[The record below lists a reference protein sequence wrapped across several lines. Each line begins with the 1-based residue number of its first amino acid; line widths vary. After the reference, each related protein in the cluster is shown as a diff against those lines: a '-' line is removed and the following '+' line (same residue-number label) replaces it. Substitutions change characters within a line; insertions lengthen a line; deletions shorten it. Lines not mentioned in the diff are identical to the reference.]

1 VSSNVIVIIGGG
13 ISGLAAAYEL
23 AHRRT
28 PFILLEASDRL
39 GGLIFT
45 EHIGGYT
52 IECGADSMLAQKPS
66 AIALCEELGL
76 ASRLMPT
83 TPPRTAYVHA
93 RGQLFPIPSPSL
105 LGIPT
110 TPEGIANHALLPES
124 ARQTLRERIESDIPA
139 AQDDESVA
147 NFFRRRFGPET
158 VSLIAAPLLG
168 GIHAG
173 DVELLSIASVAPRL
187 VAADARPGGLRR
199 TLSEAPPA
207 SLADGLFRSLPQG
220 MGELVSAV
228 IGRLPKHSIRLRTE
242 ILRLERFGSH
252 WIVHTRDEAIPA
264 AGIIIAAPAYA
275 AADVLGQAAPAI
287 ASICAEMPYV
297 STASVALS
305 WPRSAVSHPLDG
317 SGFVVAPKHSRLR
330 ITACSWVTSKWAGRA
345 PDGMVLLRAF
355 LGGALDPDVVMLED
369 DELIAI
375 AARDLASV
383 LEVEGLPA
391 LARVHRW
398 IRAGAQHNVGHLA
411 RMARLEGLLAES
423 PGLFVAG
430 SGFRAIGVPDCIADG
445 RAAASAASDYAK
457 IRT

>member
-1 VSSNVIVIIGGG
+1 VSSHVIAIIGGG
-13 ISGLAAAYEL
+13 IAGLAAAYEL
-23 AHRRT
+23 AQRQT
-28 PFILLEASDRL
+28 PFVLLEASDRL

-93 RGQLFPIPSPSL
+93 RDRLFPIPSPSVM
-105 LGIPT
+105 GIPT
-110 TPEGIANHALLPES
+110 TPEGIAGYALLPEPV
-124 ARQTLRERIESDIPA
+124 RQTLADRIASDIPG
-139 AQDDESVA
+139 AQGDESVA
-147 NFFRRRFGPET
+147 DFFRRRFGPET
-158 VSLIAAPLLG
+158 VSLIAEPLLG

-173 DVELLSIASVAPRL
+173 NVELLSIAAVAPRL
-187 VAADARPGGLRR
+187 AAADARSGGLRR
-199 TLSEAPPA
+199 ILSDATAA
-207 SLADGLFRSLPQG
+207 SLGDGLFRSLPQG

-228 IGRLPKHSIRLRTE
+228 IDRLPKHSIRLRTE
-242 ILRLERFGSH
+242 AVGLERIGSD
-252 WIVHTRDEAIPA
+252 WIVRTRDDTIPA
-264 AGIIIAAPAYA
+264 AGVIMAAPAYA
-275 AADVLGQAAPAI
+275 AAEMLGQAAPAI
-287 ASICAEMPYV
+287 AAICAEMPYV

-317 SGFVVAPKHSRLR
+317 SGFVVARQHSRLR

-345 PDGMVLLRAF
+345 PDGMILLRAF
-355 LGGALDPDVVMLED
+355 LGGAPDPDVVTLQD
-369 DELIAI
+369 DELIEI
-375 AARDLASV
+375 ASRDIASV
-383 LEVEGLPA
+383 LQVERLLA

-411 RMARLEGLLAES
+411 RMTRLEGLLTES